1 MSLYSGKCD
10 VYDSLVMIREVTDFS
25 KIKIYRHVGEI
36 VPLRI
41 DSQKD
46 LVPFYP
52 FLTPMMAGDKDGATV
67 YLSDMSFVDMEESEI
82 LERHLNDLKRYWRK
96 CKRKKVQFDDE
107 EALKLICWFTPQEH
121 DKELVR
127 RVKQDGEKAT
137 AEDVH
142 IDGWDRMRKDL
153 ADEMLRW
160 GWDKLKTYTWC
171 YGWSRGWRMLQ
182 DEKS

>member
-52 FLTPMMAGDKDGATV
+52 FLTPMMVGDKDGATV
-67 YLSDMSFVDMEESEI
+67 
-82 LERHLNDLKRYWRK
+82 
-96 CKRKKVQFDDE
+96 
-107 EALKLICWFTPQEH
+107 
-121 DKELVR
+121 
-127 RVKQDGEKAT
+127 
-137 AEDVH
+137 
-142 IDGWDRMRKDL
+142 
-153 ADEMLRW
+153 
-160 GWDKLKTYTWC
+160 
-171 YGWSRGWRMLQ
+171 
-182 DEKS
+182 